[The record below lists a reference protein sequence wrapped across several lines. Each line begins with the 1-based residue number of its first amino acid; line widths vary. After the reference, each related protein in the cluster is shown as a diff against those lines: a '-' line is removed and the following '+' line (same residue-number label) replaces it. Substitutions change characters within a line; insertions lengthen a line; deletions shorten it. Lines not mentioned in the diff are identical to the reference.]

1 VLRHAVTGWLYG
13 LPALLEEAGRDFAA
27 LRGPVRPPVVLVV
40 GEIFVRNEPF
50 SSGFVADAL
59 SRRGL
64 VARVARI
71 TEFLQYSDHC
81 GREKRDLGLGDR
93 LDGWVRRRI
102 ETALSA
108 AAGRAMG
115 WHRPPP
121 VADTLA
127 HAGGYLRTALEGET
141 VLTIG
146 AAVEAWRK
154 REVDAVLSV
163 GPLECMPN
171 KLAESHFHHVAEREG
186 LLSLTLSLNGDP
198 IDPEVLDAFAFEV
211 LARARGERRRP
222 VPRPAEPRLPTGL
235 VTLRPPVP
243 GAG

>member
-1 VLRHAVTGWLYG
+1 M
-13 LPALLEEAGRDFAA
+13 
-27 LRGPVRPPVVLVV
+27 
-40 GEIFVRNEPF
+40 
-50 SSGFVADAL
+50 
-59 SRRGL
+59 
-64 VARVARI
+64 
-71 TEFLQYSDHC
+71 
-81 GREKRDLGLGDR
+81 
-93 LDGWVRRRI
+93 RRRI

-121 VADTLA
+121 VADVLGQ
-127 HAGGYLRTALEGET
+127 AGGYLRPALEGET
-141 VLTIG
+141 VLTVG
-146 AAVEAWRK
+146 AAVDAWRR

-186 LLSLTLSLNGDP
+186 LLALTLSLNGDP

-222 VPRPAEPRLPTGL
+222 APRPAPPAAPPGL

>member
-1 VLRHAVTGWLYG
+1 
-13 LPALLEEAGRDFAA
+13 
-27 LRGPVRPPVVLVV
+27 VV

-115 WHRPPP
+115 WHGPSP
-121 VADTLA
+121 VAATLA

-146 AAVEAWRK
+146 AAVEAWRA

-171 KLAESHFHHVAEREG
+171 KLAESLFHHVAEREG

-211 LARARGERRRP
+211 LARSRGERRRP
-222 VPRPAEPRLPTGL
+222 VPRPAEPLLPPGL